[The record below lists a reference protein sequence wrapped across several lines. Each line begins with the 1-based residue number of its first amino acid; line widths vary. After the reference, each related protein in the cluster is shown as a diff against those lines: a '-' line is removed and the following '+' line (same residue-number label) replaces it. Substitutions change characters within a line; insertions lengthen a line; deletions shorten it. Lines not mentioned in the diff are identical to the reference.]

1 VAQGLDRDKPFSG
14 RKRNMDSQQAD
25 RIIDP
30 TGSAQDEAAPA
41 VPGEAG
47 AGAPIGIA
55 RGGPP
60 SQVLEEIERAGRIHA
75 EIRAEGND
83 IRFHG
88 GLDGA
93 VLIELC
99 SIDGEL
105 IRALSSVEV
114 VELAAGRVTA

>member
-1 VAQGLDRDKPFSG
+1 M
-14 RKRNMDSQQAD
+14 NSQQAD
-25 RIIDP
+25 RIIDS
-30 TGSAQDEAAPA
+30 TGSTDHTDPLP
-41 VPGEAG
+41 VPGDADLL
-47 AGAPIGIA
+47 PIGVS

-60 SQVLEEIERAGRIHA
+60 PELLEEIERAGRIHG

-83 IRFHG
+83 VRFHG

-105 IRALSSVEV
+105 IRALSAVEV
-114 VELAAGRVTA
+114 AELAAGRVAV